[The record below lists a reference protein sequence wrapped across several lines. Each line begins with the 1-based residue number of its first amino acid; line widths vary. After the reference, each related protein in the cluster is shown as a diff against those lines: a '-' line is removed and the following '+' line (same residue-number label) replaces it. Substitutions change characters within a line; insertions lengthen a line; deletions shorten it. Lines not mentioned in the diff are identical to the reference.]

1 MKLLS
6 VAIISCLL
14 FTFSCSKKETT
25 ETSAKK
31 PKSSVKAKFRENK
44 PQEPPPRVV
53 IDINEEG
60 YSADAV
66 LKIDEEIP
74 VLELI
79 VGKDWKQNDLDK
91 LKKMQMLDTL
101 RLENMDSSSFDLS
114 FTKSIK
120 SLKSI
125 SFKGGKTSLEALK
138 SLSGSSL
145 ENIDCSNSNIT
156 KESIGSIKSALG
168 NTSVSF

>member
-1 MKLLS
+1 MKFLN
-6 VAIISCLL
+6 VAITSCLL

-25 ETSAKK
+25 PTPAKK
-31 PKSSVKAKFRENK
+31 QKSSVKAKFRENK
-44 PQEPPPRVV
+44 PQDPPPREV
-53 IDINEEG
+53 IDINEDG
-60 YSADAV
+60 YSADTV
-66 LKIDEEIP
+66 LKIDKEIP
-74 VLELI
+74 VLELV

-120 SLKSI
+120 SLKNI
-125 SFKGGKTSLEALK
+125 SFKDGKTSLEALK
-138 SLSGSSL
+138 SLTGSSL

-156 KESIGSIKSALG
+156 KESIGSIKSELG
-168 NTSVSF
+168 SISVSF